1 MKVEDPELN
10 EEPKMSLDEILEYNQ
25 FEIDAKQKDIQ
36 KATDAMEALA
46 TLEER
51 MDRRNSY

>member
-25 FEIDAKQKDIQ
+25 FEIDAKQKDI
-36 KATDAMEALA
+36 
-46 TLEER
+46 
-51 MDRRNSY
+51 